1 MINSDFY
8 YRREN
13 KVSFIQVI
21 PLIVG
26 YGLGNLLVKHNK
38 SWGEV
43 LEIWINEIIVI
54 VTCYLCW
61 FVL

>member
-1 MINSDFY
+1 MN
-8 YRREN
+8 
-13 KVSFIQVI
+13 VI
-21 PLIVG
+21 LLIVG
-26 YGLGNLLVKHNK
+26 FGIGNVLVKRDK
-38 SWGEV
+38 SWGEI